1 VFGLPAE
8 ALAGHA
14 LVELVHPSVRDKLTR
29 RLLSLAHGERNRFTD
44 TVVTYLGTMT
54 ASIELTGIAVTN
66 DADRVDSLIIL
77 AQPEQADSSALAYP
91 GDTRRPLS
99 RMDALVLEGVAAGM
113 STVQLA
119 AKLFLSRGGVEYHVS
134 ALMKNLKAANRSE
147 LVSKAYSA
155 GLFSVGSW
163 PPRVIPDLVE
173 LPPTPRSLG
182 SPDPHRCPASAVP
195 APPGTPLPS
204 GTPPRGARRPS
215 ALRAVPWHPRR
226 PAPCGARPP
235 RHGAPPPGAILPQRC
250 PGPAATRFFR
260 AHPASRRG
268 CPETDISP

>member
-1 VFGLPAE
+1 MRIAQLNLQLRLIGGNAGFAEVFGLPAE

-44 TVVTYLGTMT
+44 TVVTYLGTTT

-163 PPRVIPDLVE
+163 PPRIIPELVE
-173 LPPTPRSLG
+173 LPSPPGSPGPPCLVAPVALVAPRLVMPVAHRHFAPPHGTPSPRSL
-182 SPDPHRCPASAVP
+182 RCPASRAMGP
-195 APPGTPLPS
+195 RLPLP
-204 GTPPRGARRPS
+204 PPQ
-215 ALRAVPWHPRR
+215 
-226 PAPCGARPP
+226 PP
-235 RHGAPPPGAILPQRC
+235 
-250 PGPAATRFFR
+250 
-260 AHPASRRG
+260 SRRADAAL
-268 CPETDISP
+268 PFA